1 MSWDECLSMNWR
13 AAGLA
18 DAAAG
23 APKSSV
29 LEHSQVCSKY
39 SVKIDRTLYDKGYQ
53 EGIARYCTKAIGFE
67 VGQNGDEYLRVCP
80 ADLESD
86 FLIGWNA
93 GHELWTARDK
103 VRSAEKNR
111 LVAVVRTLGPDVRDD
126 RQSREIEYLRL
137 SEKQREQ
144 VLDGR
149 DGPHFGTG
157 VGPREYE
164 YASRVSKIDRLVS
177 ECIEVQK
184 RVADL
189 GFVEEDACN

>member
-1 MSWDECLSMNWR
+1 MSRDECLTMNWR

-18 DAAAG
+18 DAAVG
-23 APKSSV
+23 APKNSV

-39 SVKIDRTLYDKGYQ
+39 SAEVDRALYAQGYQ
-53 EGIARYCTKAIGFE
+53 EGIAQYCTKANGFV
-67 VGQNGDEYLRVCP
+67 VGQNGDDYLNVCP
-80 ADLESD
+80 ADFESD
-86 FLIGWNA
+86 FLSGWNA
-93 GHELWTARDK
+93 GHELWTARDN
-103 VRSAEKNR
+103 VRSAEKKR

-164 YASRVSKIDRLVS
+164 YASGVSKIDSLVS

-189 GFVEEDACN
+189 GFVVEDACH